1 MQRKTKWIVI
11 TGGVIST
18 LGKGIITSSI
28 GMLLKNRGYKVSCV
42 KIDPYINIDAG
53 TMRPTEHGEVYI
65 THDGGETDQDLG
77 NYERFIGIKLSKNDN
92 ITTGQVYRE
101 VIRKERNL
109 EYEGKCVE
117 VIPHI
122 PQEIQRRL
130 NESAKKT
137 NADIVLIEIGGTIG
151 DYQNVLFLEALRTMK
166 LKKEPILFMH
176 VAYLPI
182 PSTAGEMKSKPAQ
195 HSLRALNANGLQA
208 DFVVCRSSKPIDQIR
223 KEKISLFGNVP
234 IENVISCEDVE
245 TIYEVPLLFKK
256 QELDLKIIKEFKEK
270 PKPLRKEYDEWVE
283 TIKNIKNQK
292 ETIKIGIVGK
302 YFETGNFSLEDSY
315 ISVIEAI
322 KHASYKNNVKPEI
335 KWISSITYKEKEVT
349 NYDAIIVPGGFGAT
363 GIDGKINAIK
373 DARENKIPF
382 LGLCYGMQLAVIEHA
397 RNVLKWTD
405 ANTTEINPKTK
416 YPVIDILPEQKI
428 NIKQKNYGATMRLGE
443 YPAELKENTI
453 IKKLYNKK
461 IAIERHRHRYEVNP
475 ELKQKLE
482 TKGLLFSGLSPN
494 RELVE
499 YLERIDHP
507 FFIGTQAHPEF
518 TSKFTEPNPLFDG
531 LIKAAKKHKTTSL
544 KKQTNAQNKN

>member
-28 GMLLKNRGYKVSCV
+28 GMLLKNRGYNVSCI

-53 TMRPTEHGEVYI
+53 TMRPTEHGEVYV
-65 THDGGETDQDLG
+65 TYDGGETDQDLG
-77 NYERFIGIKLSKNDN
+77 NYERFIGIKLSKKDN

-182 PSTAGEMKSKPAQ
+182 PNTAGEMKSKPAQ

-208 DFVVCRSSKPIDQIR
+208 DFVVCRSTKPIDQIR

-234 IENVISCEDVE
+234 IENVISCEDVD

-256 QELDLKIIKEFKEK
+256 QKLDLKIIEEFKEK
-270 PKPLRKEYDEWVE
+270 PKPLKKEYQEWLQE
-283 TIKNIKNQK
+283 INNIKNLK

-335 KWISSITYKEKEVT
+335 QWISSITYKEKDVT
-349 NYDAIIVPGGFGAT
+349 KYDAIIVPGGFGAT

-397 RNVLKWTD
+397 RNLLKWRD

-416 YPVIDILPEQKI
+416 HPVIDILPEQKI

-443 YPAELKENTI
+443 YIAELKENTI
-453 IKKLYNKK
+453 TQKLYNKK
-461 IAIERHRHRYEVNP
+461 TATERHRHRYEVNP
-475 ELKQKLE
+475 EIKHKLE
-482 TKGLLFSGLSPN
+482 TKGLIFSGLSPN

-499 YLERIDHP
+499 YIERLDHP

-518 TSKFTEPNPLFDG
+518 TSKFTKPNPLFDG
-531 LIKAAKKHKTTSL
+531 LIKAAKKHKTTSSRN
-544 KKQTNAQNKN
+544 QTYDQNKT